1 MFRALTMVTA
11 GAALAVSAA
20 PASASQSEI
29 AVESLTLAVG
39 GKPSTQGQSAVANHT
54 QETVSVMFL
63 HGDFSS

>member
-1 MFRALTMVTA
+1 MIRALSILAAV
-11 GAALAVSAA
+11 AALAVSAA

-39 GKPSTQGQSAVANHT
+39 VKPSTQGQSAVANHT
-54 QETVSVMFL
+54 QGTVSVMLL